1 MEAVVDMNA
10 VVDMKAMEQVE
21 EDTESQWT
29 LWGKMRM
36 EWKNYKR
43 KGDSHQR
50 SHHEKYAYDERKDR
64 NNDNPYVQD
73 YTPETRTQLTEQSTQ
88 SAHEVQ
94 ARHNK
99 CNQKLEDDHSE
110 VEYQKELHQD
120 IFQTV
125 WKTVVYL

>member
-1 MEAVVDMNA
+1 MKAVVDL
-10 VVDMKAMEQVE
+10 KTMEQVE
-21 EDTESQWT
+21 EDTGSQWT
-29 LWGKMRM
+29 LWGKMSM
-36 EWKNYKR
+36 EWQNYKR

-50 SHHEKYAYDERKDR
+50 SHHEKYTYDERKDN

-88 SAHEVQ
+88 SAHKVQ

-99 CNQKLEDDHSE
+99 CNKKLEDDHSE